1 MTDLEVRTDVA
12 TESVD
17 LAAFP
22 PDFAWGAATA
32 AYQIEGGRHADGRT
46 DSIWDTFSHSPGR
59 VVGGDNGDVAI
70 DHYRRWRDDIA
81 LMADLGIANYRFSVS
96 WPRVQPGGRGP
107 ANQPGLDFY
116 RRLVDELLRH
126 GITPWVTLYHW
137 DLPQEL
143 EDAGGWP
150 DRDTA
155 YRFADY
161 AELVFDALQDRV
173 RHWTTLNEPWCS
185 AFLGYAAGT
194 HAPGRVDP
202 PGSVAAAHHLL
213 LGHGLAIR
221 AMRSAGDHRL
231 GVTLNLYP
239 VSPISEASGDVD
251 AARRI
256 DGLQNRLFLGPL
268 FGGGYPADV
277 QADLADVTDFGFVRN
292 DDLDTIASPLD
303 LLGVNYY
310 TRHVVGHGP
319 YPGAQLA
326 AFTGR
331 DLPQTAMGWEVDST
345 GLVEVLE
352 TVARYTDLPVY
363 VMENGAAYADVVDQ
377 NGQIHDAD
385 RVAYLRDHTAA
396 CATAIRSGVRLRGYF
411 VWSLLDNFEWARG
424 YGKRFGIV
432 HVDHETQRRRPK
444 DSALWYADLLRR
456 HGILRP

>member
-22 PDFAWGAATA
+22 ADFAWGAATA

-256 DGLQNRLFLGPL
+256 DGLQNRLFLDSL

-352 TVARYTDLPVY
+352 TVARYTDLPIY

-377 NGQIHDAD
+377 DGQIHDAD

-424 YGKRFGIV
+424 YGKRFGLV